1 MATTSDSLQTE
12 LNLFA
17 EKLPELLRQA
27 EGKFALIKG
36 RELLGIYDT
45 ELAAVRAGYE
55 RLGNEA
61 FLVKR
66 VVEAEVPLNFTS
78 FNLGV

>member
-1 MATTSDSLQTE
+1 MTTASNSLNTE
-12 LNLFA
+12 LHSFA
-17 EKLPELLRQA
+17 EKLPELLREA

-36 RELLGIYDT
+36 SKLLGIYDT
-45 ELAAVRAGYE
+45 ELTAIRAGYE
-55 RLGNEA
+55 KLGNEA

-66 VVEAEVPLNFTS
+66 IVEAEVPLQFTS